1 MFDNLFHPIESLEH
15 DFKEQ
20 NGQKVHAYGCR
31 RCALPVRLYGFRA
44 QIKKLLHDIE
54 FTIGEP
60 IEKKK

>member
-1 MFDNLFHPIESLEH
+1 MFDDLFHLIESLEH

-20 NGQKVHAYGCR
+20 NGQKLHAYGCR
-31 RCALPVRLYGFRA
+31 RSALTVRLNGFRV